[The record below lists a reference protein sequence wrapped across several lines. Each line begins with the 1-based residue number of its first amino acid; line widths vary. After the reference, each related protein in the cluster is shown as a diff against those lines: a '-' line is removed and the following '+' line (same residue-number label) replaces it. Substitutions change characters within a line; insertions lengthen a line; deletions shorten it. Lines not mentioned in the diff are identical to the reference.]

1 MITLNLVL
9 GIIAS
14 LLKLAEQAAEKMTPE
29 QFQAMWDRHEKR
41 MEFWEGLAAT
51 FNRSDS

>member
-1 MITLNLVL
+1 MVTLNLVL

-29 QFQAMWDRHEKR
+29 QFQVMWARHEER
-41 MEFWEGLAAT
+41 MAFWEGFASK
-51 FNRSDS
+51 FKDKD